1 MTPRLLTLLPAL
13 ALLAAACATYSVEGD
28 FAGRTL
34 DGHADPE
41 RTIVL
46 IHNHGF
52 SLARAGTYRPVTP
65 PILRLAGDRNPDV
78 VVFSQVRNLAN
89 PTAADHAAFI
99 ASAVAYFHA
108 ERGVPIE
115 NMILAGQSCGGWGS
129 LYAAAFTYPTI
140 GGVLAFA
147 PTCHGK
153 LPHPPEVR
161 ARRAWGL
168 VRLAERLRVDGVDRG
183 QHLELHVR
191 VVALVS
197 AHEHGGDLGAARAQQ
212 GDLERG
218 RVEPVPHGVLAARRG
233 DRVPLE
239 PAERIEQVLH
249 VRALRGARPTL
260 DHPPVGLAAPLHH
273 DRLAA
278 RSHAH
283 GLDVARLERREHRPV
298 TQLGDRAREPV
309 ERVGADDDDG
319 PAAGDGG
326 VRHGLAPAPVGRR
339 RQQHRR
345 GGGGAR
351 LRDRHAHGRPSE
363 VPWDA

>member
-1 MTPRLLTLLPAL
+1 MTPRSLTLLPAL
-13 ALLAAACATYSVEGD
+13 ALVAAACAPYPVEGD
-28 FAGRTL
+28 FAGRPL
-34 DGHADPE
+34 NGHEDPG

-52 SLARAGTYRPVTP
+52 SRAHAGTYRPVTP

-161 ARRAWGL
+161 ARRAWEL
-168 VRLAERLRVDGVDRG
+168 VRLAERLRAQGTIFLYDGDSYYDVAEWDAFTARLAPPAPWAQIVRARG
-183 QHLELHVR
+183 PP
-191 VVALVS
+191 
-197 AHEHGGDLGAARAQQ
+197 GAAPGAGWRPRRRPRAA
-212 GDLERG
+212 GCPG
-218 RVEPVPHGVLAARRG
+218 TGARR
-233 DRVPLE
+233 
-239 PAERIEQVLH
+239 
-249 VRALRGARPTL
+249 ARPA
-260 DHPPVGLAAPLHH
+260 G
-273 DRLAA
+273 
-278 RSHAH
+278 
-283 GLDVARLERREHRPV
+283 
-298 TQLGDRAREPV
+298 
-309 ERVGADDDDG
+309 G
-319 PAAGDGG
+319 P
-326 VRHGLAPAPVGRR
+326 
-339 RQQHRR
+339 
-345 GGGGAR
+345 
-351 LRDRHAHGRPSE
+351 GRPARRSR
-363 VPWDA
+363 PT

>member
-1 MTPRLLTLLPAL
+1 MTPRSLTLLPAL
-13 ALLAAACATYSVEGD
+13 ALVAAACAPYPVEGD
-28 FAGRTL
+28 FAGRPL
-34 DGHADPE
+34 NGHEDPG

-52 SLARAGTYRPVTP
+52 SRAHAGTYRPVTP

-108 ERGVPIE
+108 ARAVAPDRPRESPADPRALRRLRP
-115 NMILAGQSCGGWGS
+115 GQPRRVLGQ
-129 LYAAAFTYPTI
+129 AVR
-140 GGVLAFA
+140 GGVLRGPRPADDRRRPRA
-147 PTCHGK
+147 DP
-153 LPHPPEVR
+153 R
-161 ARRAWGL
+161 ARGPRGRLALEVVGDL
-168 VRLAERLRVDGVDRG
+168 RELAERLRVDGVDRG

-191 VVALVS
+191 MVALVS

-249 VRALRGARPTL
+249 VRALRGARPAL
-260 DHPPVGLAAPLHH
+260 DHRSEEHTSELQSQSNLVC
-273 DRLAA
+273 RL
-278 RSHAH
+278 
-283 GLDVARLERREHRPV
+283 LLEKKKQTKR
-298 TQLGDRAREPV
+298 T
-309 ERVGADDDDG
+309 
-319 PAAGDGG
+319 
-326 VRHGLAPAPVGRR
+326 
-339 RQQHRR
+339 
-345 GGGGAR
+345 
-351 LRDRHAHGRPSE
+351 S
-363 VPWDA
+363 